1 MYNIYFHALAN
12 FPGSKLW
19 TCTRFTYLL
28 SLWSGRLARDV
39 RDLHG
44 RYGDVVRIAP
54 NELSFARPDAWH
66 DVYSNRAGQPAF
78 PKSKLWHGVAP
89 GRPMSVLNALE
100 PRSHAR
106 FRKAMDPA
114 FTERAVRAQEPIIQN
129 YVGSLILN
137 LRKTVAEG
145 SGVVDI
151 VRWYAFVAFDLVG
164 DLGFGES
171 FDCLQHTEF
180 HPWVS
185 MIFNSLRA
193 ATYRASLRYYPSLDW
208 LLKFA
213 IPRSVMQKQMEHWKL
228 AVDKINRRLDLPLE
242 SGRPDLISLIKRDDA
257 GVDGLTLPEMQAT
270 ASVIIVAG
278 SETTVSV
285 LSGTTNYLVKNPSK
299 LGILTREI
307 RDKFRKEED
316 ITLTALKDKAPYLN
330 AVIQEGFR
338 LCNPT

>member
-1 MYNIYFHALAN
+1 
-12 FPGSKLW
+12 
-19 TCTRFTYLL
+19 
-28 SLWSGRLARDV
+28 
-39 RDLHG
+39 
-44 RYGDVVRIAP
+44 
-54 NELSFARPDAWH
+54 
-66 DVYSNRAGQPAF
+66 
-78 PKSKLWHGVAP
+78 
-89 GRPMSVLNALE
+89 
-100 PRSHAR
+100 
-106 FRKAMDPA
+106 MDPA